1 MTLRR
6 SQICPKPR
14 SKFFSDPF
22 LKIELPVPIGGVGHL
37 HIPDGGYSRKP
48 YLGEEPTMG
57 MTVRT
62 NIASLR
68 AARSLGVTQANLGNT
83 LERISS
89 GLRINRAADDAAGL
103 GVATSLE
110 TAVISARQGIRN
122 ANDGISIVQTTE
134 TAANEVTDILQRMRE
149 LAVQSSSETLDDQ
162 ERSYIE
168 DEYDELRDEID
179 RIASNTE
186 FNGVQLAD
194 GSSTIIDVQVGIE
207 NNTSSRV
214 GIDLG
219 DLTTTGL
226 GLSTSVTLANVTG
239 AQAALDTLDT
249 ALDSINSFR
258 SDLGAVQNR
267 IESAINNAWSYAEAL
282 SAAEARIRDA
292 DYALETSEM
301 TKQQIMQQ
309 AGVAALAQAKNMNQA
324 VVSLLQ

>member
-1 MTLRR
+1 
-6 SQICPKPR
+6 
-14 SKFFSDPF
+14 
-22 LKIELPVPIGGVGHL
+22 
-37 HIPDGGYSRKP
+37 
-48 YLGEEPTMG
+48 MG

-62 NIASLR
+62 NIATLR
-68 AARSLGVTQANLGNT
+68 ASGQLNRTQEALGGT

-103 GVATSLE
+103 GVATALE
-110 TAVISARQGIRN
+110 TAVRSSWQGIRN
-122 ANDGISIVQTTE
+122 ANDGISIVQTAE
-134 TAANEVTDILQRMRE
+134 SASNEVTDILQRMRE
-149 LAVQSSSETLDDQ
+149 LAVQSSSETLDNQ

-168 DEYDELRDEID
+168 DEYDELREEID
-179 RIASNTE
+179 RIATNTA

-194 GSSTIIDVQVGIE
+194 GSTTILEVQVGIE
-207 NNTSSRV
+207 NDTSSRV

-226 GLSTSVTLANVTG
+226 GLLASVTLASASG

-249 ALDSINSFR
+249 ALDSINGVR
-258 SDLGAVQNR
+258 AELGAVQNR

-282 SAAEARIRDA
+282 SAAESRIRDA